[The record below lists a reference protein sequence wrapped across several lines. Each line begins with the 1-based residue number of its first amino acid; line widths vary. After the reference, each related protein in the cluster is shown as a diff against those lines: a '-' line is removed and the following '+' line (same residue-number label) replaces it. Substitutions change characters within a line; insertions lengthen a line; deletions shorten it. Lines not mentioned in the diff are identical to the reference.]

1 MKNFPLMRLQTLA
14 QWMAVCAA
22 VLVLSGCNIS
32 EYSSS
37 QPAPAIAPAGQT
49 FPRTLPSV
57 PVPVSVNDGLFQQEK
72 KRFEDHEYAPQIW
85 SFRDDRAFA
94 SLEPCN
100 FVPKE
105 CYTLDTAYHLHL
117 INASAAY
124 ARGATG
130 KGEIVAVVD
139 DGIDH
144 RSNEFDAL
152 DENGQRTGSKVAI
165 TTQPQ
170 KIKVGPKGEKELVP
184 YDPIAGD
191 PDPQPSRSRP
201 DTFNHWDG
209 IRHGTAV
216 ASLIAARRDGRKGYD
231 GLPVGLLREQNMQGV
246 AFDAALYFHQ
256 VALGRFGF
264 ETPHNLSDWTEE
276 HDKRIAEQYFDLSGV
291 RESGARIVNHS
302 FVWPNIGDIDH
313 FDEQVVREKFK
324 HTAAAIAQKDIPNAD
339 KIIVV
344 RAAGNSGEKV
354 TIKRTSPELHSGLGV
369 HFPELRG
376 HVLAVVAVDRNGELA
391 KFSNP
396 CGSAKVFC
404 LAAPGVN
411 LLAVDPFD
419 GHGDAGDLVGEHDDY
434 KEMDIFPVPK
444 NLEFPP
450 FEQTTYPPF
459 PRAVEVRKFERENFH
474 KNTVPNTRRAPTT
487 NVVSGTSFATALVSG
502 GLALLRQ
509 HFSVDHADGTR
520 SYQLGSTELVARL
533 LATANRAENY
543 ANSDKYGHGLMDLDK
558 ATAPVGALATSLS
571 TDPTAQPFDA
581 SAFSLSGNAFGGAMR
596 DALGGV
602 KIAAFDELDA
612 PFFFPLAD
620 GVSHA
625 PQISAGH
632 SDTLH
637 EHEVALGDA
646 ANASLALSLAAGEL
660 SAARIRRGNLWF
672 SYGHHGGRE
681 AGLYFG
687 DDGGNSP
694 ENFGMNFSAEN
705 VAENPTNAARHF
717 RAPLAFASPY
727 LSLVRD
733 GPGLGWSQP
742 LRSGARFGFSLMHGA
757 PQFDHFQNPGGA
769 RGLGAL
775 FDFRPNNASLSL
787 QAGAVREADG
797 FLGARAQGNFGE
809 ISADT
814 AFAGIGGDWAA
825 MQNWRLLASA
835 YLGHTKADTG
845 DGMLR
850 AADDIVSS
858 AFSLGLARASLARR
872 GDWLGLRLSQPL
884 RAESGAAHLRIPAGR
899 TKYREVIHRAHKL
912 ELTPSGRNLQVEAE
926 YRVPFAGGNL
936 RAGLGFDRHANHDR
950 ARDLETFL
958 RLGFERRF

>member
-1 MKNFPLMRLQTLA
+1 MLCVALLLGGCNGNGVSSAPYVPPCPSFPCEAPTARKLQTPDDA
-14 QWMAVCAA
+14 EFEKRKKEFENSPEYRPQYRAF
-22 VLVLSGCNIS
+22 VL
-32 EYSSS
+32 
-37 QPAPAIAPAGQT
+37 
-49 FPRTLPSV
+49 
-57 PVPVSVNDGLFQQEK
+57 
-72 KRFEDHEYAPQIW
+72 
-85 SFRDDRAFA
+85 RDDRH
-94 SLEPCN
+94 
-100 FVPKE
+100 KE
-105 CYTLDTAYHLHL
+105 Q
-117 INASAAY
+117 IKASAAY

-130 KGEIVAVVD
+130 KGEVVGVND
-139 DGIDH
+139 IYFRPDH
-144 RSNEFDAL
+144 REFDVL
-152 DENGQRTGSKVAI
+152 DENGVRIGSKAAAEA
-165 TTQPQ
+165 QM
-170 KIKVGPKGEKELVP
+170 
-184 YDPIAGD
+184 
-191 PDPQPSRSRP
+191 RP
-201 DTFNHWDG
+201 NTLFDD
-209 IRHGTAV
+209 HGTNM
-216 ASLIAARRDGRKGYD
+216 ASLIAANRDGADIER
-231 GLPVGLLREQNMQGV
+231 NMHGI
-246 AFDAALYFHQ
+246 AFDAKLAFHQ
-256 VALGRFGF
+256 HSFVSQHPAFPPNRPFN
-264 ETPHNLSDWTEE
+264 PDAYTEE
-276 HDKRIAEQYFDLSGV
+276 HDKELVAQQFNLDYARNA
-291 RESGARIVNHS
+291 GAGIVNHS
-302 FVWPNIGDIDH
+302 FGLGDYIDM
-313 FDEQVVREKFK
+313 FPEEQIREKFK
-324 HTAAAIAQKDIPNAD
+324 HTAAALEQKGVPPAD
-339 KIIVV
+339 KIIIVWS
-344 RAAGNSGEKV
+344 AGNEATSCY
-354 TIKRTSPELHSGLGV
+354 IKAGQGCVIPVNPTSPEIWAGLGV
-369 HFPELRG
+369 YFPELRG
-376 HVLAVVAVDRNGELA
+376 HVLAVVAVGQNGLLRDS
-391 KFSNP
+391 SNP

-404 LAAPGVN
+404 LAAPAQN
-411 LLAVDPFD
+411 LTVADID
-419 GHGDAGDLVGEHDDY
+419 SRADY
-434 KEMDIFPVPK
+434 NNFP
-444 NLEFPP
+444 
-450 FEQTTYPPF
+450 
-459 PRAVEVRKFERENFH
+459 
-474 KNTVPNTRRAPTT
+474 
-487 NVVSGTSFATALVSG
+487 SGTSGAAALVSG
-502 GLALLRQ
+502 SLALLRQ
-509 HFSVDHADGTR
+509 YFRDDNGAR
-520 SYQLGSTELVARL
+520 QLGSTELTARL
-533 LATANRAENY
+533 LATANNRGRY
-543 ANSDKYGHGLMDLDK
+543 SDSDKYGHGLLDLDA
-558 ATAPVGALATSLS
+558 ATRPHGALATSLS
-571 TDPTAQPFDA
+571 TDPNARPFNPA
-581 SAFSLSGNAFGGAMR
+581 AFSLSGNAFGGAMR
-596 DALGGV
+596 DALGDV

-687 DDGGNSP
+687 DDGGNTP
-694 ENFGMNFSAEN
+694 ENFGMNFSDEN
-705 VAENPTNAARHF
+705 DAENPANAARHF

-775 FDFRPNNASLSL
+775 FDFHPNNTSLSL

-825 MQNWRLLASA
+825 MQDWRLLASA

-899 TKYREVIHRAHKL
+899 TKYRKVVHREHKL

>member
-1 MKNFPLMRLQTLA
+1 MKNFPLMRLRMLA
-14 QWMAVCAA
+14 QFLALCATA
-22 VLVLSGCNIS
+22 LLAGCGGGSGGAS
-32 EYSSS
+32 DPPVTTQTASTQTTDASTTS
-37 QPAPAIAPAGQT
+37 RTPPPPPQPSDSTASASPKPET
-49 FPRTLPSV
+49 PEPFPHTLPKEKTPRV
-57 PVPVSVNDGLFQQEK
+57 FTVQQIEAQQNAA
-72 KRFEDHEYAPQIW
+72 RDFRYSPEYNPHGW
-85 SFRDDRAFA
+85 RLHGGEPLY
-94 SLEPCN
+94 SLKSN
-100 FVPKE
+100 
-105 CYTLDTAYHLHL
+105 HLKD
-117 INASAAY
+117 INAHWAH

-130 KGEIVAVVD
+130 TGEIVAVSD
-139 DGIDH
+139 STIDINH
-144 RSNEFDAL
+144 RELRGKVTHVAGTFDLARSWFGGSR
-152 DENGQRTGSKVAI
+152 NG
-165 TTQPQ
+165 
-170 KIKVGPKGEKELVP
+170 
-184 YDPIAGD
+184 
-191 PDPQPSRSRP
+191 RP
-201 DTFNHWDG
+201 A
-209 IRHGTAV
+209 HGTAV
-216 ASLIAARRDGRKGYD
+216 ATLIAAERDGKRNMRKD
-231 GLPVGLLREQNMQGV
+231 NMQGV
-246 AFDAALYFHQ
+246 AFGAGLAFRHAVFFGNPGATPGNPEGKYRFDLNLASEEFDKKNVKYMVNLGHAREHGAAITNFS
-256 VALGRFGF
+256 FGF
-264 ETPHNLSDWTEE
+264 DDGHPINGYSGETIL
-276 HDKRIAEQYFDLSGV
+276 
-291 RESGARIVNHS
+291 
-302 FVWPNIGDIDH
+302 
-313 FDEQVVREKFK
+313 EKLD
-324 HTAAAIAQKDIPNAD
+324 HTAAHLAQAETDDAN

-344 RAAGNSGEKV
+344 FAAGNRGHDAPS
-354 TIKRTSPELHSGLGV
+354 LLSGLGV
-369 HFPELRG
+369 HFPELQS
-376 HVLAVVAVDRNGELA
+376 HVLTVVATGEFGEIKTKDPHISSDWSSNRCGIA
-391 KFSNP
+391 KN
-396 CGSAKVFC
+396 FC
-404 LAAPGVN
+404 LAAPGY
-411 LLAVDPFD
+411 
-419 GHGDAGDLVGEHDDY
+419 DLVVGGEKRGY
-434 KEMDIFPVPK
+434 LIG
-444 NLEFPP
+444 
-450 FEQTTYPPF
+450 
-459 PRAVEVRKFERENFH
+459 
-474 KNTVPNTRRAPTT
+474 
-487 NVVSGTSFATALVSG
+487 GTSYAAPLVSG
-502 GLALLRQ
+502 SLALLRQ
-509 HFSVDHADGTR
+509 YFRDEDGTR
-520 SYQLGSTELVARL
+520 QLGNTELVSRL
-533 LATANRAENY
+533 LATAY
-543 ANSDKYGHGLMDLDK
+543 SGKKHPITGKDYSNSDIYGHGLLDLDA
-558 ATAPVGALATSLS
+558 ATKPYGMLMTSLQS
-571 TDPTAQPFDA
+571 DPNARPFDA

-637 EHEVALGDA
+637 EHELSLGGVSS
-646 ANASLALSLAAGEL
+646 NASLALSLAAGEL

-687 DDGGNSP
+687 ENKNPP
-694 ENFGMNFSAEN
+694 ENFGMNFAAENSAEN
-705 VAENPTNAARHF
+705 VANPARHF

-742 LRSGARFGFSLMHGA
+742 LRSGARLGFSLMHGA
-757 PQFDHFQNPGGA
+757 PQFDHFANPGGA

-775 FDFRPNNASLSL
+775 FDFRPNNTSLSL

-899 TKYREVIHRAHKL
+899 TKYREVIHRQHKL

-926 YRVPFAGGNL
+926 YRIPFAGGNL

>member
-1 MKNFPLMRLQTLA
+1 MRRIVRA
-14 QWMAVCAA
+14 QCAALCAA
-22 VLVLSGCNIS
+22 VLLAGCVS
-32 EYSSS
+32 DSSAPTAS
-37 QPAPAIAPAGQT
+37 TQPNTGADPTGKPGPTGTVAAKLPQVWSPVEFTGNPAKLHTSDPA
-49 FPRTLPSV
+49 
-57 PVPVSVNDGLFQQEK
+57 NFQAEK
-72 KRFEDHEYAPQIW
+72 AKFESLLGYRVARKAGRFGT
-85 SFRDDRAFA
+85 RAGGG
-94 SLEPCN
+94 ET
-100 FVPKE
+100 E
-105 CYTLDTAYHLHL
+105 IYHLEA
-117 INASAAY
+117 IKASAAY

-130 KGEIVAVVD
+130 NGEVVAVTDSGVY
-139 DGIDH
+139 
-144 RSNEFDAL
+144 RSHPEL
-152 DENGQRTGSKVAI
+152 NGKLSI
-165 TTQPQ
+165 TTDG
-170 KIKVGPKGEKELVP
+170 KHCYFVLGVLGEYTIECGP
-184 YDPIAGD
+184 Y
-191 PDPQPSRSRP
+191 RP
-201 DTFNHWDG
+201 DQRKNYQE
-209 IRHGTAV
+209 HGTAV
-216 ASLIAARRDGRKGYD
+216 ASLIATKDLGDKQVSS
-231 GLPVGLLREQNMQGV
+231 LGV
-246 AFDAALYFHQ
+246 AFGANLNFHQ
-256 VALGRFGF
+256 VSLLRNKLSQNVLTDNPGKDQETLTEDQDKEIAKKYFTLHHADGRG
-264 ETPHNLSDWTEE
+264 NAAVL
-276 HDKRIAEQYFDLSGV
+276 
-291 RESGARIVNHS
+291 NHS
-302 FVWPNIGDIDH
+302 FAWGGEIRTHDKDL
-313 FDEQVVREKFK
+313 VRRKLK
-324 HTAAAIAQKDIPNAD
+324 HTIAAMAQKDTPDAE
-339 KIIVV
+339 KVIIV
-344 RAAGNSGEKV
+344 RAAGNAGH
-354 TIKRTSPELHSGLGV
+354 RSPLLISGLGV
-369 HFPELRG
+369 AAPELRG
-376 HVLAVVAVDRNGELA
+376 HVLAVVATGKNGVIHERSNRCGVA
-391 KFSNP
+391 KD
-396 CGSAKVFC
+396 FC
-404 LAAPGVN
+404 LAAPGEN
-411 LLAVDPFD
+411 LPTADHNDDPHF
-419 GHGDAGDLVGEHDDY
+419 HDQHY
-434 KEMDIFPVPK
+434 LF
-444 NLEFPP
+444 N
-450 FEQTTYPPF
+450 
-459 PRAVEVRKFERENFH
+459 
-474 KNTVPNTRRAPTT
+474 
-487 NVVSGTSFATALVSG
+487 GTSAAAPLVSG
-502 GLALLRQ
+502 GLAVLRQ
-509 HFSVDHADGTR
+509 YFSEDDADGNR
-520 SYQLGSTELVARL
+520 SYQLGNTELVKRL
-533 LATANRAENY
+533 LATADRTGEY
-543 ANSDKYGHGLMDLDK
+543 ANSDIYGHGMMDLDA
-558 ATAPVGALATSLS
+558 ATAPVGALATALS
-571 TDPTAQPFDA
+571 TDPNARPFDA

-637 EHEVALGDA
+637 EHEVALGGA

-687 DDGGNSP
+687 DDGGISVA
-694 ENFGMNFSAEN
+694 NFGMNFSAEN
-705 VAENPTNAARHF
+705 SAENVANAARHF

-757 PQFDHFQNPGGA
+757 PQFDHFANPGGA

-775 FDFRPNNASLSL
+775 FDFRPNNTSLSL

-858 AFSLGLARASLARR
+858 AFSLGLARAGLARR

-899 TKYREVIHRAHKL
+899 TKYREVLHRQHKL

-950 ARDLETFL
+950 ARDLEGFL

>member
-1 MKNFPLMRLQTLA
+1 MRLPNQRQMKHTPLMRFQTLA
-14 QWMAVCAA
+14 QLLALCAA
-22 VLVLSGCNIS
+22 ALLAGCGGGGGASPEATAQAQTPPPPRYLPQIGADEDALQELARAFENS
-32 EYSSS
+32 AEYM
-37 QPAPAIAPAGQT
+37 
-49 FPRTLPSV
+49 PRTSDKNGRMTQPSRQ
-57 PVPVSVNDGLFQQEK
+57 LAQ
-72 KRFEDHEYAPQIW
+72 
-85 SFRDDRAFA
+85 
-94 SLEPCN
+94 
-100 FVPKE
+100 
-105 CYTLDTAYHLHL
+105 
-117 INASAAY
+117 INAAMAY

-130 KGEIVAVVD
+130 KDEIVAVSDSGFHTDV
-139 DGIDH
+139 
-144 RSNEFDAL
+144 RY
-152 DENGQRTGSKVAI
+152 
-165 TTQPQ
+165 
-170 KIKVGPKGEKELVP
+170 KELEGKIVYLGP
-184 YDPIAGD
+184 GPGPGASLVL
-191 PDPQPSRSRP
+191 Q
-201 DTFNHWDG
+201 
-209 IRHGTAV
+209 HGANV
-216 ASLIAARRDGRKGYD
+216 ASLIAARRDGG
-231 GLPVGLLREQNMQGV
+231 GGIGNMHGV
-246 AFDAALYFHQ
+246 AFEAKLALRKTILHGFRADLRFVTEKENKDIVRDMINLDYARDHGAA
-256 VALGRFGF
+256 
-264 ETPHNLSDWTEE
+264 
-276 HDKRIAEQYFDLSGV
+276 
-291 RESGARIVNHS
+291 IVNFS
-302 FVWPNIGDIDH
+302 FEATSRNYIHEYP
-313 FDEQVVREKFK
+313 EKGVLK
-324 HTAAAIAQKDIPNAD
+324 RLQYAVDYLAQKNTPDAD
-339 KIIVV
+339 KIMVV
-344 RAAGNSGEKV
+344 WGAGNKSQD
-354 TIKRTSPELHSGLGV
+354 SPNTFAGIGV
-369 HFPELRG
+369 HFPELRE
-376 HVLAVVAVDRNGELA
+376 HVLVVAAVDQKGKIAE
-391 KFSNP
+391 FSNR
-396 CGSAKVFC
+396 CGVAEAFC
-404 LAAPGVN
+404 LAAPGEDMA
-411 LLAVDPFD
+411 LPAFRWQ
-419 GHGDAGDLVGEHDDY
+419 GYG
-434 KEMDIFPVPK
+434 
-444 NLEFPP
+444 
-450 FEQTTYPPF
+450 Q
-459 PRAVEVRKFERENFH
+459 
-474 KNTVPNTRRAPTT
+474 TRR
-487 NVVSGTSFATALVSG
+487 GTSYSAPMVSG

-509 HFSVDHADGTR
+509 YFRDPVTNER
-520 SYQLGSTELVARL
+520 QLGNTELVERL
-533 LATANRAENY
+533 LTTAYRGKVHEGTPDEVDY
-543 ANSDKYGHGLMDLDK
+543 SDSEIYGRGLMDLDA
-558 ATAPVGALATSLS
+558 ATKPYCSTGSEEDCMSTSLS
-571 TDPTAQPFDA
+571 DDPNAQPFNPA
-581 SAFSLSGNAFGGAMR
+581 AFSLSGNAFGGAMR

-637 EHEVALGDA
+637 EHEVALGGA

-687 DDGGNSP
+687 DDGGISVA
-694 ENFGMNFSAEN
+694 NFGMNFSAEN
-705 VAENPTNAARHF
+705 SAENVANAARHF

-757 PQFDHFQNPGGA
+757 PQFDHFANPGGA

-775 FDFRPNNASLSL
+775 FDFRPNNTSLSL

-858 AFSLGLARASLARR
+858 AFSLGLARAGLARR

-899 TKYREVIHRAHKL
+899 TKYREVLHRQHKL

-936 RAGLGFDRHANHDR
+936 RAGLGFDRHANHDS
-950 ARDLETFL
+950 ARDLEGFL

>member
-1 MKNFPLMRLQTLA
+1 MRSADPIDFQAQKNTFENYLGYHTASKGFRFGFPARGS
-14 QWMAVCAA
+14 WK
-22 VLVLSGCNIS
+22 I
-32 EYSSS
+32 
-37 QPAPAIAPAGQT
+37 
-49 FPRTLPSV
+49 
-57 PVPVSVNDGLFQQEK
+57 
-72 KRFEDHEYAPQIW
+72 
-85 SFRDDRAFA
+85 
-94 SLEPCN
+94 
-100 FVPKE
+100 
-105 CYTLDTAYHLHL
+105 YHLDA
-117 INASAAY
+117 INASAAW

-130 KGEIVAVVD
+130 KGE
-139 DGIDH
+139 
-144 RSNEFDAL
+144 F
-152 DENGQRTGSKVAI
+152 VAI
-165 TTQPQ
+165 TDAGVNQTHPELNG
-170 KIKVGPKGEKELVP
+170 KFKSVTTERRHCYWAKRGLLDPNPKYKCER
-184 YDPIAGD
+184 YDPY
-191 PDPQPSRSRP
+191 Q
-201 DTFNHWDG
+201 
-209 IRHGTAV
+209 RHGTAV
-216 ASLIAARRDGRKGYD
+216 ASLIAANNLKSKQASS
-231 GLPVGLLREQNMQGV
+231 LGV
-246 AFDAALYFHQ
+246 AFEAKLNFRQVSTLHNKTTRAVLTDEPGIGQETLTETQDWEIASKYFTLRHTNGKGNK
-256 VALGRFGF
+256 AIL
-264 ETPHNLSDWTEE
+264 
-276 HDKRIAEQYFDLSGV
+276 
-291 RESGARIVNHS
+291 NHS
-302 FVWPNIGDIDH
+302 FTWGGESRTANG
-313 FDEQVVREKFK
+313 ELVRKKLK
-324 HTAAAIAQKDIPNAD
+324 HTIATMAQKGTPDAD
-339 KIIVV
+339 KVIIV
-344 RAAGNSGEKV
+344 RAAGNSSKP
-354 TIKRTSPELHSGLGV
+354 SPSLMSGLGV
-369 HFPELRG
+369 HAPELKT
-376 HVLAVVAVDRNGELA
+376 HVLAVVATGEDGRIAGISNRCGVA
-391 KFSNP
+391 KD
-396 CGSAKVFC
+396 FC

-411 LLAVDPFD
+411 LPAAYF
-419 GHGDAGDLVGEHDDY
+419 GKDY
-434 KEMDIFPVPK
+434 LDHYYLF
-444 NLEFPP
+444 
-450 FEQTTYPPF
+450 T
-459 PRAVEVRKFERENFH
+459 
-474 KNTVPNTRRAPTT
+474 
-487 NVVSGTSFATALVSG
+487 GTSAAAPLVSG
-502 GLALLRQ
+502 GLAVLRQ
-509 HFSVDHADGTR
+509 FFSDGNGKKRT
-520 SYQLGSTELVARL
+520 YQLGNTELVQRL
-533 LATANRAENY
+533 LATANREGIY
-543 ANSDKYGHGLMDLDK
+543 ANSDIYGHGMMDLDA
-558 ATAPVGALATSLS
+558 ATAPVGALATALS
-571 TDPTAQPFDA
+571 TDPNARPFDA
-581 SAFSLSGNAFGGAMR
+581 SAFSVSGNAFGGAMR

-637 EHEVALGDA
+637 EHEVALGGA

-687 DDGGNSP
+687 DDHGNSVA
-694 ENFGMNFSAEN
+694 NFGMNFSAEN
-705 VAENPTNAARHF
+705 SAENVANAARHF

-742 LRSGARFGFSLMHGA
+742 LRSGARLGFSLMHGA

-775 FDFRPNNASLSL
+775 FDFRPNNTSISL

-809 ISADT
+809 ISANT

-825 MQNWRLLASA
+825 MQDWRLLASA

-858 AFSLGLARASLARR
+858 AFSLGLARAGLARR

-899 TKYREVIHRAHKL
+899 TKYREVLHRQHKL

-950 ARDLETFL
+950 ARDLEGFL

>member
-1 MKNFPLMRLQTLA
+1 MESPEFKNT
-14 QWMAVCAA
+14 W
-22 VLVLSGCNIS
+22 
-32 EYSSS
+32 
-37 QPAPAIAPAGQT
+37 
-49 FPRTLPSV
+49 
-57 PVPVSVNDGLFQQEK
+57 
-72 KRFEDHEYAPQIW
+72 
-85 SFRDDRAFA
+85 
-94 SLEPCN
+94 
-100 FVPKE
+100 
-105 CYTLDTAYHLHL
+105 HLRH
-117 INASAAY
+117 INAHKAY
-124 ARGATG
+124 ARNATG
-130 KGEIVAVVD
+130 RGEIVGVIDVTLHLENHQFDGGRKVVAADPLITQALKWQHFTTHGTEVASTAVGARGSALPYFHKTQGVAYEAKLAFY
-139 DGIDH
+139 DGSISTSSAKFFNDHGASIVNLSFTSGGSID
-144 RSNEFDAL
+144 AY
-152 DENGQRTGSKVAI
+152 
-165 TTQPQ
+165 P
-170 KIKVGPKGEKELVP
+170 EKEL
-184 YDPIAGD
+184 
-191 PDPQPSRSRP
+191 
-201 DTFNHWDG
+201 
-209 IRHGTAV
+209 
-216 ASLIAARRDGRKGYD
+216 LRRR
-231 GLPVGLLREQNMQGV
+231 
-246 AFDAALYFHQ
+246 
-256 VALGRFGF
+256 
-264 ETPHNLSDWTEE
+264 W
-276 HDKRIAEQYFDLSGV
+276 
-291 RESGARIVNHS
+291 VNY
-302 FVWPNIGDIDH
+302 
-313 FDEQVVREKFK
+313 
-324 HTAAAIAQKDIPNAD
+324 AAILAQAGTEDAD
-339 KIIVV
+339 KIIYVWG
-344 RAAGNSGEKV
+344 AGNGNKNLSV
-354 TIKRTSPELHSGLGV
+354 SPIAGLGV

-376 HVLAVVAVDRNGELA
+376 HVLAVTGVNRRGEQIFQRCGIA
-391 KFSNP
+391 K
-396 CGSAKVFC
+396 AFC
-404 LAAPGVN
+404 LAAPADDILTGSMRIK
-411 LLAVDPFD
+411 
-419 GHGDAGDLVGEHDDY
+419 DLDERKKAAKKGIRY
-434 KEMDIFPVPK
+434 RFTS
-444 NLEFPP
+444 
-450 FEQTTYPPF
+450 EQ
-459 PRAVEVRKFERENFH
+459 VESTARTSGGTSH
-474 KNTVPNTRRAPTT
+474 AAPQ
-487 NVVSGTSFATALVSG
+487 VSGA
-502 GLALLRQ
+502 LALLR
-509 HFSVDHADGTR
+509 HYFSEDYADGTR
-520 SYQLGSTELVARL
+520 SYQLGNTELVARL
-533 LATANRAENY
+533 LATANNRGIY
-543 ANSDKYGHGLMDLDK
+543 SDSDKYGHGLLDLDA
-558 ATAPVGALATSLS
+558 ATTPYGMLMTSLS
-571 TDPTAQPFDA
+571 TDPNARPFNPA
-581 SAFSLSGNAFGGAMR
+581 AFSLSGNAFGGAMR

-637 EHEVALGDA
+637 EHELALGGA

-687 DDGGNSP
+687 ENKNSP
-694 ENFGMNFSAEN
+694 ENFGMNFATEN
-705 VAENPTNAARHF
+705 VAENSTNAARHF

-742 LRSGARFGFSLMHGA
+742 LRSGTRLGFSLMHGA

-775 FDFRPNNASLSL
+775 FDFRPNNTSLSL

-858 AFSLGLARASLARR
+858 AFSLGLARAGLARR

-899 TKYREVIHRAHKL
+899 TKYREVLHRQHKL

>member
-1 MKNFPLMRLQTLA
+1 MLATHPHKFVQYAVLSAAFLLGGCGGNGVSSAPYVPPCPSFPCEAPTARKLQTPDDAGFMQRKKEFEESPEYRVDATFTPLGRPELV
-14 QWMAVCAA
+14 QDRHKDQIKAA
-22 VLVLSGCNIS
+22 
-32 EYSSS
+32 
-37 QPAPAIAPAGQT
+37 
-49 FPRTLPSV
+49 
-57 PVPVSVNDGLFQQEK
+57 
-72 KRFEDHEYAPQIW
+72 
-85 SFRDDRAFA
+85 
-94 SLEPCN
+94 
-100 FVPKE
+100 
-105 CYTLDTAYHLHL
+105 
-117 INASAAY
+117 AAY

-130 KGEIVAVVD
+130 KDEIVAVSD
-139 DGIDH
+139 TYIYP
-144 RSNEFDAL
+144 
-152 DENGQRTGSKVAI
+152 GSRELGETRGFPPFVTSTKVTVAGPQDVHLASLSI
-165 TTQPQ
+165 LHGTQ
-170 KIKVGPKGEKELVP
+170 VATM
-184 YDPIAGD
+184 IAGK
-191 PDPQPSRSRP
+191 
-201 DTFNHWDG
+201 
-209 IRHGTAV
+209 
-216 ASLIAARRDGRKGYD
+216 RDGENRS
-231 GLPVGLLREQNMQGV
+231 ENMHGI
-246 AFDAALYFHQ
+246 AFDAMLVFKQ
-256 VALGRFGF
+256 VDLTSDYPGDA
-264 ETPHNLSDWTEE
+264 HNRPDNLDMLTEE
-276 HDKRIAEQYFDLSGV
+276 DDKHFAARFFDMDYARAAGAGV
-291 RESGARIVNHS
+291 LNTS
-302 FVWPNIGDIDH
+302 FGLTGHIDLYP
-313 FDEQVVREKFK
+313 EELVRAKLK
-324 HTAAAIAQKDIPNAD
+324 HTAAALEQKGVPPAD

-344 RAAGNSGEKV
+344 RAAGSEGLDCFGRCARGNPRV
-354 TIKRTSPELHSGLGV
+354 NPTSVSWLAGLGV
-369 HFPELRG
+369 YFPELRG
-376 HVLAVVAVDRNGELA
+376 HVLAVVAVGQNGLLA
-391 KFSNP
+391 EYSNP
-396 CGSAKVFC
+396 CGSAKIFC
-404 LAAPGVN
+404 LAAPGE
-411 LLAVDPFD
+411 
-419 GHGDAGDLVGEHDDY
+419 DLVSHG
-434 KEMDIFPVPK
+434 
-444 NLEFPP
+444 
-450 FEQTTYPPF
+450 QTLP
-459 PRAVEVRKFERENFH
+459 
-474 KNTVPNTRRAPTT
+474 TRF
-487 NVVSGTSFATALVSG
+487 SGTSASAALVSG
-502 GLALLRQ
+502 SLALLRQ
-509 HFSVDHADGTR
+509 YFRDENGTR
-520 SYQLGSTELVARL
+520 QLGSTELTARL
-533 LATANRAENY
+533 LATADRTGTY
-543 ANSDKYGHGLMDLDK
+543 ANSDKYGHGLLDLDA
-558 ATAPVGALATSLS
+558 ATAPVGQLMTSLS
-571 TDPTAQPFDA
+571 DDPNAQPFNPA
-581 SAFSLSGNAFGGAMR
+581 AFSLSGNAFGGAMR

-612 PFFFPLAD
+612 PFFFPLAA

-637 EHEVALGDA
+637 EHEVALGGA

-687 DDGGNSP
+687 ENKNPVG
-694 ENFGMNFSAEN
+694 NFGMNFSAEN
-705 VAENPTNAARHF
+705 SANSLMAARHF

-775 FDFRPNNASLSL
+775 FDFRPNNTSLSL

-858 AFSLGLARASLARR
+858 AFSLGLARAGLARR

-884 RAESGAAHLRIPAGR
+884 RAESGAAHLHIPAGR
-899 TKYREVIHRAHKL
+899 TKYRKVVHRSHKV
-912 ELTPSGRNLQVEAE
+912 ELSPSGRNLQVEAE